1 MFISCCLVIF
11 HLTGYEN
18 FPIHRLDT
26 QIPIKVRLNTILT
39 SATKHLMNIDKDNLD
54 LHLNVF

>member
-1 MFISCCLVIF
+1 MFISSCLVIF

-26 QIPIKVRLNTILT
+26 QIRIEVRLNMILT
-39 SATKHLMNIDKDNLD
+39 LATKHLMNIDKDNLD
-54 LHLNVF
+54 LHLSVF